1 MAEGG
6 DGTQSLGWTR
16 PGRPKDSD
24 GPGPSGRGGQAD
36 GVGRGTQKEGRPGM
50 GLGWTRSGR
59 LGQGILMDPDL
70 GAARA

>member
-1 MAEGG
+1 MDPAHLEG
-6 DGTQSLGWTR
+6 
-16 PGRPKDSD
+16 
-24 GPGPSGRGGQAD
+24 GGQAD